1 MPKDVYYFSHDSNAR
16 RDPKILAMR
25 NEYGVEGY
33 GRYWMIIETLSEQA
47 GYKLEHKKWT
57 LSGLAMDMQCDVNS
71 LESFIESLIKDFE
84 LLESD
89 GEFFWSDS
97 LLRRMEFKDEKKKR
111 RSEAGKKAAATRWGN
126 GKEKPSDTKGNNA
139 NAMPIDA
146 VASSRNAIHAKGKES
161 KGKESKVNQRKVNQS
176 KEEIRDS
183 HSVVVFFQ
191 QNGFG
196 SYTQFIAEDV
206 TYWINDF
213 IELGSSETEAN
224 ELILQALKIA
234 VEKNARSWKFAKG
247 VLKNWIEKSL
257 KNLDMV
263 QANEKDFHTKK
274 DNVGF
279 EVEDDNLPF

>member
-16 RDPKILAMR
+16 RDPKILALR

-57 LSGLAMDMQCDVNS
+57 LSGLAMDMQSDVNS
-71 LESFIESLIKDFE
+71 LERFIESLIKDFE

-89 GEFFWSDS
+89 GEFFWSES

-126 GKEKPSDTKGNNA
+126 SKEKPSDTKGANA
-139 NAMPIDA
+139 NAMRNDTG
-146 VASSRNAIHAKGKES
+146 ASSRNAIYAKGKES
-161 KGKESKVNQRKVNQS
+161 KGKESKVNQS
-176 KEEIRDS
+176 KEKERRDS

-213 IELGSSETEAN
+213 MEIGSSETEAN
-224 ELILQALKIA
+224 DLILQALKIA

-247 VLKNWIEKSL
+247 VLKNWLEKAV
-257 KNLDMV
+257 KNLEMV
-263 QANEKDFHTKK
+263 QANEQEFHTKK
-274 DNVGF
+274 ANVGF
-279 EVEDDNLPF
+279 EVEDDHLPF